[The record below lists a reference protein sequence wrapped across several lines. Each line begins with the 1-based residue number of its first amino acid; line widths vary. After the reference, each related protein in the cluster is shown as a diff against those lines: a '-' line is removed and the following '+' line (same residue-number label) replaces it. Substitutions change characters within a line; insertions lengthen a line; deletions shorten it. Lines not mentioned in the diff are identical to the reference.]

1 MHPSHTHDR
10 GHGGCT
16 LVATHR
22 ATHRQCTFSALGAAG
37 CSGVAGVDIFRTAC
51 SSHTQQHGSATARA
65 CAYTYHALRTQVLS
79 LSHTHTSS
87 TRSDVTRHTTHNTP
101 TTTTYHAKHNNRQQ
115 TTNSRQQQH
124 DNTAYNV
131 MSSSCSCM
139 YVMYVMT
146 YDIS

>member
-51 SSHTQQHGSATARA
+51 SSHTTTRQRNSACVRIHVLCTAH
-65 CAYTYHALRTQVLS
+65 TGT
-79 LSHTHTSS
+79 HTHTSS